1 MDLRHLDERERIART
16 AAFGARATLAH
27 IVRLIEEGRLAD
39 VGAPMIRCAKHDLDR
54 IQKLAD
60 DALADIFA
68 AEEVEA

>member
-16 AAFGARATLAH
+16 AAFAARGTLAN
-27 IVRLIEEGRLAD
+27 IVRLIVEGRLAD
-39 VGAPMIRCAKHDLDR
+39 VGLPMILRVKNHLDQ

-60 DALADIFA
+60 DALADIFD